1 MRAEFDPYEGWDDES
16 TDPFARVSRVRV
28 LVAEDDPK
36 MREMVSERLRRDGFE
51 VIEVGSGDEA
61 LGLMELIAAHQAP
74 IDDLDLVIM
83 DVRMPGL
90 SGIEVVYLLRAFRW
104 NTPIL
109 LMTAYPEPELLDE
122 ANRLGVS
129 VLSKPFGFSRL
140 TEAAV
145 AAMREPPATPRVAP

>member
-1 MRAEFDPYEGWDDES
+1 MRAEIDPYEGWDEP
-16 TDPFARVSRVRV
+16 TNPFARVPRARV

-36 MREMVSERLRRDGFE
+36 MREMVSERLRRDGCE

-74 IDDLDLVIM
+74 IGDLELVIM

-129 VLSKPFGFSRL
+129 VLSKPFAFSRL
-140 TEAAV
+140 SKAV
-145 AAMREPPATPRVAP
+145 AAIREPPTTPRFAP